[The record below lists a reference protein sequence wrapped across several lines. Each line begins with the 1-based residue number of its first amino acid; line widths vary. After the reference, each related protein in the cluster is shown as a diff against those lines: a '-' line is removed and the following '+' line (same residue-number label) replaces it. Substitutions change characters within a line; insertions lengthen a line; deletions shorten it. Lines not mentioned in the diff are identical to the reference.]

1 MNWRN
6 RQICSTDLPHL
17 WTIGQTYRPH
27 TWTAFNHT
35 SGTVAGSTLYY
46 PIPHNKYTCNQWA
59 FHSQYYP
66 WRTLCTLSS
75 SLQRNPFPTSSSFL
89 PQHLIPYKQIGI
101 PLFPHHN
108 KPIRRCQRLLF
119 ACLFHTMQQSEL
131 NQNYHQ
137 SLECNL
143 SSTTTITSLNNKH
156 TFNQLVERFE
166 GSYWAFSVKVFSI
179 NPSQPWAMDSFKN
192 DWICSVSVAYG
203 IDFNR
208 VVFHTCIW
216 VAYINRPSFSGIV
229 LLKISCLSFNVFW
242 IKHYS
247 L

>member
-1 MNWRN
+1 MNILVIN
-6 RQICSTDLPHL
+6 GLFI
-17 WTIGQTYRPH
+17 
-27 TWTAFNHT
+27 
-35 SGTVAGSTLYY
+35 
-46 PIPHNKYTCNQWA
+46 HNIILEELCVLFQVLFRETR
-59 FHSQYYP
+59 SQ
-66 WRTLCTLSS
+66 LVLLFSH
-75 SLQRNPFPTSSSFL
+75 NIF
-89 PQHLIPYKQIGI
+89 IPYRQIGI